1 MLQDISKELAL
12 ELRQEAI
19 ELVEYISSLM
29 WNSPQVKLRLI
40 EDAEKYVEALDRSL
54 SVLFLRFARP
64 MVEALVRSPVDSEMR
79 SSIIKRL
86 GPDIEILDNYYSGES
101 PEFKTLKR
109 FANYG
114 MKLLYDLTIREKVL
128 GVQQIAEI
136 VKMSEVVE
144 LAGQVIQPVL
154 TPEELLIRE
163 VEADLKAVE
172 VYLKEAI
179 FEAAGFRQYCSQ
191 ELDRLRDKFINSQ
204 AVWNGVATN
213 EWLGE
218 NPLLLSELPDNL
230 KKLEVNLEV
239 SDRLRQLT
247 AALDKT
253 VSLP

>member
-1 MLQDISKELAL
+1 ML
-12 ELRQEAI
+12 
-19 ELVEYISSLM
+19 
-29 WNSPQVKLRLI
+29 
-40 EDAEKYVEALDRSL
+40 
-54 SVLFLRFARP
+54 
-64 MVEALVRSPVDSEMR
+64 
-79 SSIIKRL
+79 IIKRL

-128 GVQQIAEI
+128 GIQEI
-136 VKMSEVVE
+136 VEIVE
-144 LAGQVIQPVL
+144 IAGQAAQPAL
-154 TPEELLIRE
+154 TPEALLIRE

-204 AVWNGVATN
+204 AVWSGVATN

-247 AALDKT
+247 IALDKAKRIT
-253 VSLP
+253 SVLAEPQVAVPILNGTPFSLAGAIGN